1 MGASCTTK
9 IQYEH
14 PAEEEPLA
22 KEPPTKKEPPQEPSQ
37 EEPPKEE
44 PPKEEPPKEEP
55 PKEEP
60 PKEEPPKEEEP
71 PREEAKEPETKNDED
86 MVWDDVFTNLFK
98 QLQIYQIRIARKGK
112 IITTIDI
119 KGTDKVQTLKNKLFA
134 KEGTF
139 QCDYFKHFKLSNSNN
154 LIHVCF
160 RHSSS
165 ISKIDFRRQNN
176 AE

>member
-134 KEGTF
+134 KEGIPQVF
-139 QCDYFKHFKLSNSNN
+139 QKL
-154 LIHVCF
+154 IF
-160 RHSSS
+160 AG
-165 ISKIDFRRQNN
+165 KIMQNDDTIN
-176 AE
+176 CYKIKPESTVQIYKAYY